1 MELQWRW
8 FGLADFD
15 PLTLYAYLKLRQ
27 DVFIVEQ
34 NCVYSDMDQY
44 DAVSQHLLGLD
55 ENGRVLA
62 SLRLVPPGLKYAE
75 PSIGRVITHPDA
87 RRGGTGSKLVNEGLR
102 MSSQLY
108 PQQGHR
114 IGAQAH
120 LKGFYALF
128 GFVTIGQEYLE
139 DDIPHIDMLIE
150 AA

>member
-15 PLTLYAYLKLRQ
+15 SLTLYAYLKLRQ

-34 NCVYSDMDQY
+34 NCVYPDMDQY

-87 RRGGTGSKLVNEGLR
+87 RRGGTGSKLVAEGLR

-120 LKGFYALF
+120 LQGFYALF

-139 DDIPHIDMLIE
+139 DDIPHIDMLI
-150 AA
+150 AAA

>member
-34 NCVYSDMDQY
+34 SCVYPDMDQY

-55 ENGRVLA
+55 EQGRVLA

-87 RRGGTGSKLVNEGLR
+87 RRGGTGSKLVAEGLR

-120 LKGFYALF
+120 LQGFYALF

-139 DDIPHIDMLIE
+139 DDIPHIDMLI
-150 AA
+150 AAA